1 MIRFEGVAIPQYGSI
16 MDKKDNDFI
25 LFYLA
30 WKTTY
35 KANQSLGQDKT
46 RQEPL
51 SVNMENPGPH
61 QKMRIF
67 FLFHQK
73 KNPFGK
79 LFQKQHSK
87 IPAKLRFCET

>member
-1 MIRFEGVAIPQYGSI
+1 

-30 WKTTY
+30 WKTTD

-67 FLFHQK
+67 FYFTKKKTLLVNYFKSNIQK
-73 KNPFGK
+73 
-79 LFQKQHSK
+79 FQRSSVF
-87 IPAKLRFCET
+87 AKHRKV

>member
-67 FLFHQK
+67 FYFTKK

-79 LFQKQHSK
+79 LFQKQH
-87 IPAKLRFCET
+87 